1 MQKKSQGVS
10 FILTLI
16 FGPIGIFYSSIT
28 IALVMFLVCII
39 VIFMAT
45 TTGDFGMGFLIS
57 MIATVIAG
65 AFSVT
70 SYNENVEA
78 EEKKQKEM
86 QEEMIK
92 KAIEDSKQKDFI
104 QKQMIEE
111 AVQARLRE
119 LDRDKKS
126 DDLSEPLPSR
136 MDDGLPSKNEFK
148 N

>member
-10 FILTLI
+10 FILTLF
-16 FGPIGIFYSSIT
+16 FGSLGILYSSVTTALIMT
-28 IALVMFLVCII
+28 FLWFVIVSIAIAMDSFGFGVFIAII
-39 VIFMAT
+39 GSIM
-45 TTGDFGMGFLIS
+45 
-57 MIATVIAG
+57 AG

-92 KAIEDSKQKDFI
+92 KAIEDNKQKEFI

-111 AVQARLRE
+111 AVQARLKDME
-119 LDRDKKS
+119 KSKK
-126 DDLSEPLPSR
+126 DLSEPLTGWT
-136 MDDGLPSKNEFK
+136 DDGLPSQHEIKN
-148 N
+148 